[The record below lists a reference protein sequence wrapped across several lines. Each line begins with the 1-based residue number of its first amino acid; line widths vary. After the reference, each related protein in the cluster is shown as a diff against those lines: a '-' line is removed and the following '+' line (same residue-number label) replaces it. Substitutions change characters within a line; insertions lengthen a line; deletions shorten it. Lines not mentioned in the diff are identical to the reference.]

1 MKNAVLFLSLL
12 VYNCYLFAQVS
23 ENLIPNPK
31 FGKPT
36 TEELTMTSY
45 VPDSSAVAVVLY
57 KQTLVDY
64 NWLSENFSI
73 TYSYKTRIKIL
84 KDEGTSY
91 ANVTIP
97 FYEPKSN
104 RTVKETIS
112 GLSAYAYNMENGKM
126 VRTKMKRE
134 EVFEERLNDSYQQIK
149 FSIPQVKIGT
159 VIEYEYKILSDL
171 YYHIRDWQA
180 QDDIPVFYTV
190 FEVTIPEY
198 FKFNIDTH
206 GMEHLE
212 TKQGRVNQSFTIN
225 AQLLQ
230 CNASHSTFI
239 GHQLPAIKD
248 DAYVWCPENYSAQV
262 NLELQG
268 YAFPGMLYKNFTQT
282 WEEIEQ
288 LLSDDQD
295 FGGRL
300 KMSNP
305 FKEEMAALHLEQIDN
320 IAEKISAIYTLLKS
334 KVIWNEKYALYGQS
348 TRQILKDGTGS
359 NADINFL
366 FISMLKDA
374 GIDAYPIVMSRRDQ
388 PMIPY
393 SHPSLQ
399 KLSTFIVGI
408 ADTDSTLVYLD
419 ASVRDGY
426 INVLPPLLMTNRARL
441 LKPRQSQ
448 WINLQNI
455 YKNFTRST
463 IQATISPDGKLTG
476 KRMTSYSGQSTA
488 DLRKEFRT
496 SKDSLDFI
504 QRICNRE
511 NIEIKSYTATKLH
524 SFSPTIQET
533 MEFEKQVTINDSYI
547 YVNPLVFLHI
557 SESPFKQSERRLP
570 VEFAY
575 PESLNIGINLTIPEG
590 YVIDELPE
598 SNKIVTSDG
607 KMSALY
613 YIVQKG
619 RQVNIRYTFSLS
631 QLLYAPDSYSELKTF
646 WEQLAKKN
654 NAMMVLKKN

>member
-12 VYNCYLFAQVS
+12 VYNCYLFAQAS

-441 LKPRQSQ
+441 LKPRQS
-448 WINLQNI
+448 
-455 YKNFTRST
+455 
-463 IQATISPDGKLTG
+463 G
-476 KRMTSYSGQSTA
+476 
-488 DLRKEFRT
+488 
-496 SKDSLDFI
+496 
-504 QRICNRE
+504 
-511 NIEIKSYTATKLH
+511 
-524 SFSPTIQET
+524 
-533 MEFEKQVTINDSYI
+533 
-547 YVNPLVFLHI
+547 
-557 SESPFKQSERRLP
+557 
-570 VEFAY
+570 
-575 PESLNIGINLTIPEG
+575 
-590 YVIDELPE
+590 
-598 SNKIVTSDG
+598 
-607 KMSALY
+607 
-613 YIVQKG
+613 
-619 RQVNIRYTFSLS
+619 
-631 QLLYAPDSYSELKTF
+631 
-646 WEQLAKKN
+646 
-654 NAMMVLKKN
+654 

>member
-12 VYNCYLFAQVS
+12 FYNCYLFAQAS

-64 NWLSENFSI
+64 NWLSENFGI

-441 LKPRQSQ
+441 LKPQQSQ

-488 DLRKEFRT
+488 DLRKEFRM

-504 QRICNRE
+504 QKICNRE

-524 SFSPTIQET
+524 CFSPTIQET
-533 MEFEKQVTINDSYI
+533 MEFEKQVTVNDSYI

-575 PESLNIGINLTIPEG
+575 PELLNIGINLTIPEG

-631 QLLYAPDSYSELKTF
+631 QLLYTPDSYSELKTF

-654 NAMMVLKKN
+654 NAMMVLKKI